1 MALPVTVNASV
12 KTKRHVPQSMDL
24 VIALLAG
31 QDRTVTKHARQDF
44 MVFGVE
50 NGVCVMRMEGIA
62 IHSTDRAYVKGS
74 GTDYTATKFVSLSG
88 STWIPASVPVLT
100 APVLE
105 TALCVVISLV
115 APVSV
120 LLVGKEAVVN
130 FPVHH

>member
-12 KTKRHVPQSMDL
+12 KTERHVPQSMDL

-62 IHSTDRAYVKGS
+62 IHSTDRACAKGS
-74 GTDYTATKFVSLSG
+74 GTDNTATNPVSLTG
-88 STWIPASVPVLT
+88 NTWIPASVHVPT
-100 APVLE
+100 ALVLE
-105 TALCVVISLV
+105 ITL
-115 APVSV
+115 
-120 LLVGKEAVVN
+120 
-130 FPVHH
+130 